1 MYIVRLYTETTDVT
15 AARRHRLPER
25 AIEAAAKA
33 LRDDP
38 ALLCARVMT
47 PDRKLLIKCVERET

>member
-15 AARRHRLPER
+15 AKGRHRLSER

-38 ALLCARVMT
+38 TLIHARVMT
-47 PDRKLLIKCVERET
+47 QDRMILIKCLERET